1 MILVIQD
8 DFFQVLV
15 RGCKKASGQ
24 DVFRL
29 ILFHVISSPPC
40 WLCQPIGRNIEMS
53 LKISLT
59 VEFPHSAL
67 ALSRSP

>member
-24 DVFRL
+24 GVFRL
-29 ILFHVISSPPC
+29 ILFHVISSPPVGFVSQ
-40 WLCQPIGRNIEMS
+40 LGAILR
-53 LKISLT
+53 
-59 VEFPHSAL
+59 
-67 ALSRSP
+67 